1 MKKRNLKKVL
11 SLLLVAAMTLAMV
24 PALGL
29 QAQAAEKVPVIT
41 LRADTAINPIVDFHA
56 TKERGFTEGGPYTLT
71 MEWRA
76 EIEPLSATQTA
87 NVFMV
92 PIGYDINNVDQYKAG
107 LGISLRE
114 SCDWTQVS
122 WTFETFRYYEALAG
136 VMVAG
141 GLVRLGMWYAYGE
154 VQIRNLVI
162 RNAEGKVLYD
172 MNKDADIA
180 ALLQQMDKDGLE
192 ETELDN
198 LQAINKT
205 CAWVHAKFG
214 TGNYQAMIGRS
225 GSGTE
230 PEPTEPQGPVFEDP
244 TEPNPTE
251 PKPTEPKPTE
261 PKPTEPKP
269 TEPQPTEPKPTE
281 PKPTEPKPTEP
292 QPTEPKPTEPQPTEP
307 EPTEPQPT
315 EPQPTEPK
323 PTEPKP
329 TEPQPTRQNG
339 GNVLKTVAIIAVA
352 IGVLAAA
359 AIGYLLITG
368 KVGKKPEED

>member
-1 MKKRNLKKVL
+1 MKKRNMKKVL
-11 SLLLVAAMTLAMV
+11 SLMLIAAMTLAML

-29 QAQAAEKVPVIT
+29 TAQATEEIPVIT
-41 LRADTAINPIVDFHA
+41 LRSDSAINPIVDFHA

-76 EIEPLSATQTA
+76 EIEPLSATQTP

-107 LGISLRE
+107 LGVTLLE
-114 SCDWTQVS
+114 SSDWEQVS

-180 ALLQQMDKDGLE
+180 ALLQQMDQDGLE

-225 GSGTE
+225 GSGAE

-244 TEPNPTE
+244 TET
-251 PKPTEPKPTE
+251 TA
-261 PKPTEPKP
+261 KP

-292 QPTEPKPTEPQPTEP
+292 QPTEPQ
-307 EPTEPQPT
+307 PTEPQPT
-315 EPQPTEPK
+315 EPQPTEPQ
-323 PTEPKP
+323 P
-329 TEPQPTRQNG
+329 TEPQQPQKNG
-339 GNVLKTVAIIAVA
+339 GNVLRTVAIIAIVV
-352 IGVLAAA
+352 GVLAAA
-359 AIGYLLITG
+359 AIGYLVITG
-368 KVGKKPEED
+368 KQGKKPEEN